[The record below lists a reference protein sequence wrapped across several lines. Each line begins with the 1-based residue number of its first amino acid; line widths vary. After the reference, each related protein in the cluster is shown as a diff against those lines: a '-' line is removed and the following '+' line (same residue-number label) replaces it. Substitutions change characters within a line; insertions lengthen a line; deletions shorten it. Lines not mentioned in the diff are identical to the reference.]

1 MKRLIGLVVLFLL
14 GFYVVWPGYAG
25 YQIKNAL
32 EAKDP
37 AALSGNIDFASV
49 KESLRP
55 AATAEAERTIAETLQ
70 KSGASAGAL
79 GADIAKKV
87 MPKLID
93 SSLDA
98 LVTPENIIRIYSEG
112 GAVRESVARIINEQ
126 LSSSGGIS
134 GLGAI
139 VSGGGAGKTT
149 AITGALEGIG
159 KALGVN
165 PGGIIPKR
173 AAVRTIDAPPGDPA
187 GSGAAKSGYG
197 FSNVKRLG
205 LNGPLSLELGI
216 AKDAAAA
223 DADVTAEMSFTGTGW
238 KLTALRPRF

>member
-112 GAVRESVARIINEQ
+112 GGMKESVARIINEQ

-139 VSGGGAGKTT
+139 VSGGGTGKTT

-173 AAVRTIDAPPGDPA
+173 AAVRTGDAPA
-187 GSGAAKSGYG
+187 GAAGQGEAKSGFG
-197 FSNVKRLG
+197 FSNIKRLG
-205 LNGPLSLELGI
+205 LNGPLSLELGV

-238 KLTALRPRF
+238 KLTALRPRI